1 MSNYENE
8 EWGKV
13 DDGMHHFKKFAVVLE
28 NNIAK
33 YPKVSK
39 KQLFETQK
47 RQMENLVELERQYRE
62 TLANHERGDEIY
74 GYFLRYIR
82 EERKNILSSRPFFRE
97 RAETFTE
104 EISVAFKA
112 NDIQALKKFHV
123 NYPFVLISQQK
134 LRCNEVPELVELA
147 KKIKAQRDELV
158 ITNMPLAINRA
169 RMFWNKTP
177 RSQLSYM
184 DLVQIACEGLMS
196 AIDKYCLPFRS
207 VFRSVAIGRM
217 VGNFIENYSETLV
230 HFFPADRRKLYRA
243 NKNVGR
249 LGGMADADYDVL
261 ADRVNDGVTEAM
273 FRTTASEL
281 VELMQAAS
289 CVSLDAFTMPSLD
302 PSDER
307 STSEDSGPKAAD
319 ELRPDAKAEQREL
332 AGLLQRYSG
341 HFTMLEKKVLVLKGL
356 PLVINQL
363 DKIED
368 DGLDW

>member
-1 MSNYENE
+1 MSANENE
-8 EWGKV
+8 DWGKV
-13 DDGMHHFKKFAVVLE
+13 DDGMQHFKKFAVVLE
-28 NNIAK
+28 KNIAK

-47 RQMENLVELERQYRE
+47 RQMENLVDLEKQYRE

-74 GYFLRYIR
+74 GLFLHYIR
-82 EERKNILSSRPFFRE
+82 NERRNILASRPFFRE

-104 EISVAFKA
+104 QISVAFKA
-112 NDIQALKKFHV
+112 NDIQTLKNFHF
-123 NYPFVLISQQK
+123 NYPFVLLSQQK
-134 LRCNEVPELVELA
+134 LKCNEIPELVELA
-147 KKIKAQRDELV
+147 KRIKAQRDELV
-158 ITNMPLAINRA
+158 VTNMPLAINRA

-196 AIDKYCLPFRS
+196 AIDKYCMPFRS

-249 LGGMADADYDVL
+249 LGGMSDADYDAL
-261 ADRVNDGVTEAM
+261 AKAVNEGVTEAM
-273 FRTTASEL
+273 FTTTASEL

-319 ELRPDAKAEQREL
+319 ELRPDVRTEQKEL
-332 AGLLQRYSG
+332 ANLLQKYSG
-341 HFTMLEKKVLVLKGL
+341 HLTMLERKVLVLKGL
-356 PLVINQL
+356 PLVVNSL

-368 DGLDW
+368 GLDW